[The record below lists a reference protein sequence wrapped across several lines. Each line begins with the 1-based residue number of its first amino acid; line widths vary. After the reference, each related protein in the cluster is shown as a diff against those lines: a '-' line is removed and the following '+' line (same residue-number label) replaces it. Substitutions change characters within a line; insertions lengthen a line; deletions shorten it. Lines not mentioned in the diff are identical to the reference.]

1 MQAER
6 NMWSYKALSFQ
17 EIYAQSNKE
26 WILQSLDITGYSLA
40 SQFFVIFIMIISGQ
54 VTYFFK
60 NRENAVLKKEEAL

>member
-1 MQAER
+1 MQAEQ

-17 EIYAQSNKE
+17 EIYVQSNKE
-26 WILQSLDITGYSLA
+26 WILQSLDITGYSLV